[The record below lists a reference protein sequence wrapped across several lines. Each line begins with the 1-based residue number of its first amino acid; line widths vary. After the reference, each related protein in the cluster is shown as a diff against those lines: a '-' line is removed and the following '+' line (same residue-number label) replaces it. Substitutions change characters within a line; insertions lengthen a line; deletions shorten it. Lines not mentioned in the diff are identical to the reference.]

1 MINTT
6 MKTFRQYL
14 TEGKKVYNFKIKV
27 AGDLPE
33 NFMKDF
39 KTRMDRCG
47 IVTLDEQSR
56 TPVQA
61 LPIDFPELK
70 NMEVHIIEFITE
82 YPITAPEITKE
93 LTELG
98 LSEEYFRVRGSGEPS
113 EADQAI
119 LDQLVGY
126 GMVENPVQT
135 DAKVNHKDY
144 FGNDFNHNFLKELAK
159 TAKEQKKEGSG
170 LHEYAAIK
178 HKEDKAGKASAI
190 GSK

>member
-1 MINTT
+1 MINIT

-14 TEGKKVYNFKIKV
+14 SESKKVYNFKIKV

-47 IVTLDEQSR
+47 IITLDEQSR

-70 NMEVHIIEFITE
+70 NMEVNIIEFVTE
-82 YPITAPEITKE
+82 YPITAPEISKE
-93 LTELG
+93 LLEMGITEQH
-98 LSEEYFRVRGSGEPS
+98 FRVRGSGEPS
-113 EADQAI
+113 EMDQAVF
-119 LDQLVGY
+119 DQLVGF
-126 GMVENPVQT
+126 GMIESPAPT
-135 DAKVNHKDY
+135 DAKVDHKDY

-159 TAKEQKKEGSG
+159 TAKESKKEGQG
-170 LHEYAAIK
+170 LQEYAAIK
-178 HKEDKAGKASAI
+178 HKEDKVGLASAI